1 MEIKVGPIYCKSM
14 SGLLAACS
22 WMPRST
28 ATPCGQSVFTL
39 RDARLSTIQTG
50 RLFSDIR
57 SPLECSSS
65 SASQQVSSFYLLTT
79 CLRSQENN
87 LCGSETDSTA
97 PHKIPTHRGTLPM
110 HKGRPCP
117 IININHEEKYPWS
130 HLSHPI
136 PKVQGSFWNRRQK
149 ERKW

>member
-1 MEIKVGPIYCKSM
+1 MGPFTESPGPVC
-14 SGLLAACS
+14 LLLVPGCPGAQQRPAVSLCLLYV
-22 WMPRST
+22 T
-28 ATPCGQSVFTL
+28 
-39 RDARLSTIQTG
+39 TIQMG
-50 RLFSDIR
+50 RLFSDIQ
-57 SPLECSSS
+57 SPLEYSSS
-65 SASQQVSSFYLLTT
+65 SASQQESSFYLLTT

-87 LCGSETDSTA
+87 PCGSETDSTS
-97 PHKIPTHRGTLPM
+97 PHEIPTHRGTLPM

-136 PKVQGSFWNRRQK
+136 PKVQGSFWNRGQK